1 MNYPYLSLIR
11 NKRLE
16 KGLSQEYVSSYLEI
30 SQKTYSDIENGQ
42 TLLKRQYIIKLSEIL
57 DVPPTELCIISEHC
71 NSCKSKNEE
80 LIQLLKKNG
89 IEISPE
95 LL

>member
-30 SQKTYSDIENGQ
+30 SQKTYSDIENGK

-57 DVPPTELCIISEHC
+57 DIPPTELCIISGHC
-71 NSCKSKNEE
+71 NSCKSINDE

-89 IEISPE
+89 IEVPPE
-95 LL
+95 LI